1 MSPTLDV
8 WRSGT
13 GKVLARGDH
22 VKIDGKAAVYRITA
36 IHDHPVHGVTVDAY
50 GGKAG
55 RLSTRTVAVDRVSLY
70 RKADDPN
77 APLRDAIREVS
88 NASKSKRRGV
98 R

>member
-13 GKVLARGDH
+13 GKVLVPGDH

-36 IHDHPVHGVTVDAY
+36 IHDGPEGVTVDAY
-50 GGKAG
+50 GGKPNH
-55 RLSTRTVAVDRVSLY
+55 LTTRTVTVDRVALY

-77 APLRDAIREVS
+77 APLRETIREVS
-88 NASKSKRRGV
+88 RASKAKRRGI